1 MPPEAVLSG
10 RRTEFD
16 AALLIRPVAGR
27 ARALPGSL
35 LHAPTEAALR
45 AAQTLELVITL
56 VGDEWAPEVGRQATA
71 ADRAVA
77 RALIDGIRPSATS
90 RRRRGRRSSAPR
102 SAPSTSRARTDV
114 TVTVSVPPLV
124 DYDIVSPE
132 TLSVHLPAV
141 ALRSRESVLAT
152 PRLRVLAS
160 NGTLV
165 LGGSLLEAPTEA
177 TVTRAGAAPVIRVD
191 LQQDAWVDALGTYV
205 AANATAG
212 TAAVGDGAA
221 AMAATSAL
229 VAGLKR
235 AGRAPR
241 LERDRAAGA
250 RRGAH
255 PPPRQRVARDRAA
268 RRARQLLD
276 HGARDRRAHR
286 PRRGPRLG
294 PPGRR
299 AVAAHDPADAGA
311 GPPVELARRQQ
322 LGGRRA
328 GRRLAAHRHP
338 PRRRVGAERR
348 PARLG
353 AADSLTQAVLA
364 SFVSAQSE
372 DSGWNAIVRQAL
384 QYTDISYVD
393 GASVTLELPPF
404 PAYDLLKAETI
415 SVNLPAVAV
424 ASGQEVFAGIP
435 RGDAL
440 DALQI
445 SANTGTCSMS
455 GTLFGNANETTLR
468 SELAYTIVVTLT
480 GDSWTRDVGQFDAS
494 GEGAS
499 AQLLRGFT
507 SLQSEELGWNAIVR
521 PAAPGEPER
530 GIPQTNV
537 ERTSDTTVTIT
548 VDQFAA
554 YDITAPETVE
564 LVVPQIAVSSA
575 QNVPCKAFL
584 VLPITGSASLSGRLV
599 EAPSEAEVSLRRR
612 HHRAAASHRALRRR
626 VGRRRVGARHRRPR
640 RADERG
646 ARVERRRPA
655 GAHLR
660 QHDGDPPRR
669 RHHRRGVRA
678 GARGYEITTPETLV
692 VTLPASTVASKQRRR
707 GARRRPR
714 DRREPVGRRASGSV
728 HLTAEEATLRR
739 AQGHSLV
746 VTLSADAFVPSIML
760 PGDASEAFLAGI
772 NGLRRRCTELRRRME
787 RDRPPGARVH
797 RRLVERDGAER
808 RRRRD
813 PAVRLVRRHRPRDDR
828 RRRARRRR
836 RIEPPR
842 AQARHL
848 CRPRERG
855 PSARRRVPRRRERR
869 RAARAPERARRHPR
883 GRRVAARHR
892 PAERRHRRAARRPR
906 RRRRRIV
913 DPAAAQPAA
922 AAAAAVA
929 ATRLAT
935 AVAAAA
941 VTAALA
947 ASAVA
952 AAALAAAAL
961 AAPVAAAALA
971 AAALA
976 AAALAAARRS
986 LRSAV
991 AAAAAEHLR
1000 RHPTSR
1006 RRRRRRRR
1014 PRRPRR
1020 RRRSHHRRRRPRCR
1034 RCRRTSRRL
1043 RGPSSRLAAGT
1054 PPSRRRCRSATCD
1067 TTAARRSGS
1076 RSPPSPRTAPQ
1087 LAEDITATV
1096 PAAAVVSGR
1105 TVEAESRVRVS
1116 ASGRSARLT
1125 GALLAR
1131 PDEGSVR
1138 SEGANLTVTLSGDE
1152 WVRPLTPSL
1161 AALVLAGLTS
1171 EQGEPLGWNAALAN
1185 ATAAGGVGVALDADD
1200 GATVLHI
1207 EVPALR
1213 DYDISSRDD
1222 RCWSCRRRRSAAPST
1237 CAPT

>member
-1 MPPEAVLSG
+1 MGVDRPPRARRRARRAHERRDGDGVGAAARRLRHPVARDALGPPARRRAALARVRPRDAAAPRPREQRHPRLGGLAPRGAHRGDGHARRRRARHPGRSAAGRVG
-10 RRTEFD
+10 RRPRHLRRGERD
-16 AALLIRPVAGR
+16 GGDGGR
-27 ARALPGSL
+27 
-35 LHAPTEAALR
+35 
-45 AAQTLELVITL
+45 
-56 VGDEWAPEVGRQATA
+56 
-71 ADRAVA
+71 
-77 RALIDGIRPSATS
+77 
-90 RRRRGRRSSAPR
+90 RRRRGGDGGDE
-102 SAPSTSRARTDV
+102 RAR
-114 TVTVSVPPLV
+114 
-124 DYDIVSPE
+124 
-132 TLSVHLPAV
+132 
-141 ALRSRESVLAT
+141 
-152 PRLRVLAS
+152 
-160 NGTLV
+160 
-165 LGGSLLEAPTEA
+165 GGA
-177 TVTRAGAAPVIRVD
+177 AGAA
-191 LQQDAWVDALGTYV
+191 
-205 AANATAG
+205 
-212 TAAVGDGAA
+212 
-221 AMAATSAL
+221 
-229 VAGLKR
+229 
-235 AGRAPR
+235 RAPR
-241 LERDRAAGA
+241 LERDRAAALGA
-250 RRGAH
+250 AHIRRLGNASLEIAL
-255 PPPRQRVARDRAA
+255 PD
-268 RRARQLLD
+268 ARQLLD

-286 PRRGPRLG
+286 PAEALVS

-299 AVAAHDPADAGA
+299 AVAAHDPADAGQGLLSNSLVGNNSEA
-311 GPPVELARRQQ
+311 DVQ
-322 LGGRRA
+322 GGGSLLTVTLRDDA
-328 GRRLAAHRHP
+328 WEP
-338 PRRRVGAERR
+338 SVGQRGS
-348 PARLG
+348 G

-435 RGDAL
+435 LGDAL
-440 DALQI
+440 YALQI
-445 SANTGTCSMS
+445 SSNTGTCSMS

-480 GDSWTRDVGQFDAS
+480 GDSCTRDVGLFDAS
-494 GEGAS
+494 GEGSS
-499 AQLLRGFT
+499 AHLLRGFS
-507 SLQSEELGWNAIVR
+507 SLPSEELGWNAIVR

-564 LVVPQIAVSSA
+564 LVVPQIGIVGAERAVQGLPRAADHRLGVA
-575 QNVPCKAFL
+575 QRP
-584 VLPITGSASLSGRLV
+584 PGRGAVGGGGL
-599 EAPSEAEVSLRRR
+599 LRRR

-626 VGRRRVGARHRRPR
+626 VGDDVSALGTDGLAVLTS
-640 RADERG
+640 EG

-678 GARGYEITTPETLV
+678 RARGLRDHD
-692 VTLPASTVASKQRRR
+692 ARD
-707 GARRRPR
+707 ARRHAAGV
-714 DRREPVGRRASGSV
+714 DRRVEAARRAAPADGLVIGASPSAVELSGSV
-728 HLTAEEATLRR
+728 HPTAEEATRA

-746 VTLSADAFVPSIML
+746 VTPSADAFVPSIRRS
-760 PGDASEAFLAGI
+760 ATSEASSRGSSRTAPPP
-772 NGLRRRCTELRRRME
+772 RRTAPPDGTRSSARRSRT
-787 RDRPPGARVH
+787 PPSRGT
-797 RRLVERDGAER
+797 R
-808 RRRRD
+808 RRRTSPSSRSRSSSLYD
-813 PAVRLVRRHRPRDDR
+813 VIAPETIAVVVPAAAVARAAAPRPPPLSSS
-828 RRRARRRR
+828 RAWASSASAVSSST
-836 RIEPPR
+836 PR
-842 AQARHL
+842 TT
-848 CRPRERG
+848 
-855 PSARRRVPRRRERR
+855 

-922 AAAAAVA
+922 AAAAVA
-929 ATRLAT
+929 ATVAA

-986 LRSAV
+986 SAPPSPPPPPSTP
-991 AAAAAEHLR
+991 R

-1020 RRRSHHRRRRPRCR
+1020 RRRSRHRRRRPRCR
-1034 RCRRTSRRL
+1034 RCRRTSRRR

-1054 PPSRRRCRSATCD
+1054 PPSRRRSRSATCD

-1076 RSPPSPRTAPQ
+1076 RSPPSPRTARSSP
-1087 LAEDITATV
+1087 
-1096 PAAAVVSGR
+1096 R
-1105 TVEAESRVRVS
+1105 TSPPPSRRRRRLGAHGEAESRVRLGERPLGAPHRRAARAARRGIGPVRGRQPHRHAERRRVGAPADAVARRARPRRPHLRAGRAASAGTPRSPTRRRRAAS
-1116 ASGRSARLT
+1116 ASRSTPTTAPPSSTSRCPRCATTTSPPPRRSRCWSRRRTLG
-1125 GALLAR
+1125 GAVDLR
-1131 PDEGSVR
+1131 
-1138 SEGANLTVTLSGDE
+1138 ANPSAV
-1152 WVRPLTPSL
+1152 VRPAAAAVSGSL
-1161 AALVLAGLTS
+1161 AANVGEAEVRASRQELRIDLT
-1171 EQGEPLGWNAALAN
+1171 ADRF
-1185 ATAAGGVGVALDADD
+1185 AGGVGTDEAAGRALI
-1200 GATVLHI
+1200 GG
-1207 EVPALR
+1207 
-1213 DYDISSRDD
+1213 ISSTLAAHLLDGGEA
-1222 RCWSCRRRRSAAPST
+1222 RRRRHRSPSRSAVGPRRGT
-1237 CAPT
+1237 LRRPRR